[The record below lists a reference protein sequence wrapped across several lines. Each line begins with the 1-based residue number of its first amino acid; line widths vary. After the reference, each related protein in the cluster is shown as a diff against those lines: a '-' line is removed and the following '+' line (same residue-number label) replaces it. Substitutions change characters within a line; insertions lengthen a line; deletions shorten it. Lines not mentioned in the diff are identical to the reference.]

1 VDGVHDLGGMQGF
14 GPVWVEFDEPV
25 FHHDWERRVFGLNFA
40 SLPTT
45 EDGFRYAIER
55 MGAMAYLTTS
65 YYEHWLAAME
75 TIAVEE
81 GVVSGDE
88 LAAAGTA
95 AAAGARPPRRDDPL
109 AARRLVAEVTTPP
122 AAGPEPA
129 VGAPEPAPVGFR
141 PGDRVRVRHASPP
154 GHTRCPRYVRGVHG
168 VIGAVHGR
176 FRLPDASAA
185 RREVSEP
192 LYSVSFRARD
202 LWGEGDHVVS
212 LDLWESYL
220 ERGATDG

>member
-1 VDGVHDLGGMQGF
+1 VF
-14 GPVWVEFDEPV
+14 GWTACTTLAACRASGRCGWSSTSRV

-95 AAAGARPPRRDDPL
+95 AAAGARPPRRDDRL

-129 VGAPEPAPVGFR
+129 VGAPEPARSASAPVTAFGSVTLLR
-141 PGDRVRVRHASPP
+141 PATRDVRVMS
-154 GHTRCPRYVRGVHG
+154 
-168 VIGAVHGR
+168 GACTG
-176 FRLPDASAA
+176 
-185 RREVSEP
+185 
-192 LYSVSFRARD
+192 
-202 LWGEGDHVVS
+202 
-212 LDLWESYL
+212 
-220 ERGATDG
+220 